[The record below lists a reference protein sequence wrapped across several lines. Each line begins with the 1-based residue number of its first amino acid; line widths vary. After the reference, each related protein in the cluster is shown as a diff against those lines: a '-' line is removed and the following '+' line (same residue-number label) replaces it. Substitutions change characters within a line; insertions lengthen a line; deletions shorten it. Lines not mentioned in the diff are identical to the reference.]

1 MTRCWAST
9 CRKASRTFDRSDRD
23 ARAVLASSH
32 IVKIRPGFRIL
43 FGSSARLS
51 VRIVS
56 ISSRVLLIF
65 RYGRSPGKNP
75 TALGLWCFPVAI
87 DVPLNLMRL
96 RWQKKLRVPPNAAA
110 LDALYLHRPE

>member
-65 RYGRSPGKNP
+65 RYGRLTMPMP
-75 TALGLWCFPVAI
+75 C
-87 DVPLNLMRL
+87 PLRL
-96 RWQKKLRVPPNAAA
+96 IRRIRW
-110 LDALYLHRPE
+110 